1 MFVDCI
7 LTGVVI
13 ATIMWYWTNRY
24 MVAMA
29 TPGRNQDVEWG
40 FTFDVHL
47 NAFFP
52 VLIILHF
59 AQLLFINPVILKG
72 GFFGVLLG
80 NTFWLIA
87 LGYYC
92 YVTFLGYSVLP
103 YVKKSTLMLSPM
115 ILLVVVYLF
124 SVIFQWNIT
133 AGLIWFYENR
143 V

>member
-1 MFVDCI
+1 MDCI
-7 LTGVVI
+7 AVGVVI
-13 ATIMWYWTNRY
+13 ATIMWYATNKY

-29 TPGRNQDVEWG
+29 RKDQDVEWG

-52 VLIILHF
+52 VLMILHF
-59 AQLLFINPVILKG
+59 AQLLFINPVILPG
-72 GFFGVLLG
+72 GFFGVLVG
-80 NTFWLIA
+80 NTFWLVA

-92 YVTFLGYSVLP
+92 YVTFLGYSALPFVKRSSVL
-103 YVKKSTLMLSPM
+103 LSPVL
-115 ILLVVVYLF
+115 LLVVMYLL
-124 SVIFQWNIT
+124 SVAFQWNIT